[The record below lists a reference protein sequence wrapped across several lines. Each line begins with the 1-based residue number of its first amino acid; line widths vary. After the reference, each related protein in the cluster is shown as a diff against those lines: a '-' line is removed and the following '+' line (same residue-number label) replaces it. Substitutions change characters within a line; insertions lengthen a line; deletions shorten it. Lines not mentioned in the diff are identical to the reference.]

1 MAELPIAVTMGE
13 PAGISA
19 EITARAWAA
28 RGQYDLPPFFV
39 IGDPDWAASGL
50 AGLPVAEITAPRDCK
65 AAFTQGLPVLPLN
78 LHEPARPGTP
88 SVANA
93 AVTLQSIDRAV
104 QLAQSGDVAAI
115 VTNPIQKS
123 VLYDAGF
130 RHPGHTEYLAHLTGA
145 KSPPTMLLSC
155 PDEGDRPGLRVA
167 LVTVHLPLSQVPAN
181 LSETGIVATARA
193 VAQALPRDFGVT
205 EPRLAIA
212 ALNPHSGEAGALGRE
227 ELSIIAPAIARLRA
241 EGINAAG
248 PLPADTLF
256 HAAARRNHDC
266 VICMYHDQ
274 ALIPLKTIDF
284 ARGVNITLGLDI
296 VRTSPD
302 HGVALDIAGQGRAD
316 PQSLITALIAARDI
330 ARNRVAYDAR

>member
-1 MAELPIAVTMGE
+1 MVELPIAVTMGE

-19 EITARAWAA
+19 EITAKAWAM
-28 RGQYDLPPFFV
+28 RVQQDLPPFFV
-39 IGDPDWAASGL
+39 IADPAWAASGI
-50 AGLPVAEITAPRDCK
+50 ADLPIVEIARAQDCID
-65 AAFTQGLPVLPLN
+65 AFSKGLPVLPLP
-78 LHEPARPGTP
+78 LGEPARPGAP
-88 SVANA
+88 SLANA
-93 AVTLQSIDRAV
+93 AATLQSIDRAV
-104 QLAQSGDVAAI
+104 LLAQSGDVAAI

-123 VLYDAGF
+123 VLYDTGF

-155 PDEGDRPGLRVA
+155 PAEGDRPGLRVA
-167 LVTVHLPLSQVPAN
+167 LVTVHLPLSQVAAN
-181 LSETGIVATARA
+181 LSAAGITTTARA
-193 VAQALPRDFGVT
+193 VARALPRDFGVT
-205 EPRLAIA
+205 APRLAVA
-212 ALNPHSGEAGALGRE
+212 ALNPHGGESGALGQE
-227 ELSIIAPAIARLRA
+227 EAAIIAPAIATLRG
-241 EGINAAG
+241 EGIDAAG

-256 HAAARRNHDC
+256 HAGARRNHDC

-316 PQSLITALIAARDI
+316 PQSLIAAIIAARDI
-330 ARNRVAYDAR
+330 ARNRSAYDAR

>member
-19 EITARAWAA
+19 EITAKAWAA

-39 IGDPDWAASGL
+39 IGDPAWAASGMTDLPVVEL
-50 AGLPVAEITAPRDCK
+50 ARPQDCIGVFSKGLPIV
-65 AAFTQGLPVLPLN
+65 PLA
-78 LHEPARPGTP
+78 LHEAVKPGAP
-88 SVANA
+88 SPANA
-93 AVTLQSIDRAV
+93 PATLLSIDRATAF
-104 QLAQSGDVAAI
+104 AQSGDVAAI

-130 RHPGHTEYLAHLTGA
+130 SHPGHTEYLAHLTGA
-145 KSPPTMLLSC
+145 KTPPTMLLSC
-155 PDEGDRPGLRVA
+155 PADGDRPGLRVA
-167 LVTVHLPLSQVPAN
+167 LVTVHLPLSQVA
-181 LSETGIVATARA
+181 SHITTAGITATARA
-193 VAQALPRDFGVT
+193 VAQALPRDFGIPV
-205 EPRLAIA
+205 PGLAVA
-212 ALNPHSGEAGALGRE
+212 AFNPHGGEAGALGRE
-227 ELSIIAPAIARLRA
+227 EMEIIAPAITALRS
-241 EGINAAG
+241 EGINVAG

-330 ARNRVAYDAR
+330 ARNRAAYDAR